1 MPLWTIRYSENAAKQ
16 FHKLDKSVQ
25 RTIERFVNRLPD
37 YPNPRDIGKALT
49 GQFSGLWRYTVG
61 DYRLICSIHDNV
73 LTIEVVKIGHRS
85 KIYKDKK

>member
-1 MPLWTIRYSENAAKQ
+1 MPLWTVRYSENAAKQ

-25 RTIERFVNRLPD
+25 ITIERFVNRLPD

-49 GQFSGLWRYTVG
+49 GQFSGSWRYTVG

-73 LTIEVVKIGHRS
+73 LTVEIVKIGHRS